1 MTDESSSEPSA
12 IEYSRITYKSKGERQ
27 IADMLQRYR
36 LDFVYEP
43 GLLIYD
49 RDPHQPRIWYPDFGL
64 PQYSVYVEYFGMEGD
79 SQYDAR
85 TRYKLDTYERQQIAV
100 VPVYPSMLRGNY
112 EKQIIGSIHQYT
124 AQRLGDLEQRICRAP
139 RPARGGRGFY
149 GRNRSY

>member
-1 MTDESSSEPSA
+1 MTDESSSDSFTD
-12 IEYSRITYKSKGERQ
+12 YSRITYKSKGERQ

-64 PQYSVYVEYFGMEGD
+64 PQYSVYIEYFGVEGD

-85 TRYKLDTYERQQIAV
+85 TRYKLDAYARQQIAV
-100 VPVYPSMLRGNY
+100 VPVYPATLRGDY
-112 EKQIIGSIHQYT
+112 DQKIIGGVRQYT
-124 AQRLGDLEQRICRAP
+124 ANRLGDLEHRLAQAP
-139 RPARGGRGFY
+139 RPRPNRGCY
-149 GRNRSY
+149 GRRRSY